1 MRLSKIRLSRDT
13 TLRVRQVKT
22 RTGLTP
28 NVLCRVGI
36 CVSMEDGTVPN
47 AAQYDDD
54 GMEFNRY
61 TLTGEFDTEL
71 MALFRQWCE
80 KHSVSSENE
89 QRDLF
94 RAHLNQGVVILH
106 ARVQSIADL
115 LRLAAPVDRG
125 AAVQG

>member
-13 TLRVRQVKT
+13 TLRVRQLKT

-28 NVLCRVGI
+28 NVLCRIGL

-47 AAQYDDD
+47 VAQYDDD

-61 TLTGEFDTEL
+61 TLTGDLDNEL

-80 KHSVSSENE
+80 KHSISSENE

-106 ARVQSIADL
+106 ARTQSIADL
-115 LRLAAPVDRG
+115 LRLAAPVGRAS
-125 AAVQG
+125 AAGG